1 MFGRPIRI
9 GSIAGIGI
17 SIHQSWFLIVAI
29 LTGLLAL
36 SVFPGFYE
44 TWTEWTCW
52 IVSAA
57 ASVLL
62 FVTVLIHSLAHA
74 LVAFRNGLA
83 VPNITLIGFGGI
95 SHLSKPPRT
104 AREEFEIAAAGP
116 GISLLLGG
124 LLVLGWFFSRDGNE
138 QVTAILAYL
147 SIANLLLA
155 IFNSLPGFPLAGGRL
170 LHSIAWKITN
180 SFRQAT
186 RIASRVAFA
195 FSWGL
200 IIGGGVVIF
209 LGYLGAGIW
218 AILVGW
224 FLLRSSRHEL
234 RTLQIAGINEVVTAQ
249 NVMEKD
255 FITVTPGT
263 PLSQVVET
271 MTANNTSVLVVAL
284 DERVLGLITEREV
297 RFLPSSDRQQASAQ
311 SVMKSRDAATVVDLN
326 TSALDVLNIFEN
338 SRVSELVVLDEGQ
351 LVGLIEKQ
359 YFFQRIKSLGSN
371 ENGTNSFSRF
381 IS

>member
-1 MFGRPIRI
+1 M
-9 GSIAGIGI
+9 
-17 SIHQSWFLIVAI
+17 
-29 LTGLLAL
+29 
-36 SVFPGFYE
+36 
-44 TWTEWTCW
+44 
-52 IVSAA
+52 
-57 ASVLL
+57 
-62 FVTVLIHSLAHA
+62 
-74 LVAFRNGLA
+74 
-83 VPNITLIGFGGI
+83 
-95 SHLSKPPRT
+95 
-104 AREEFEIAAAGP
+104 
-116 GISLLLGG
+116 
-124 LLVLGWFFSRDGNE
+124 
-138 QVTAILAYL
+138 
-147 SIANLLLA
+147 
-155 IFNSLPGFPLAGGRL
+155 
-170 LHSIAWKITN
+170 
-180 SFRQAT
+180 
-186 RIASRVAFA
+186 
-195 FSWGL
+195 

-209 LGYLGAGIW
+209 LGWLGAGIW

-249 NVMEKD
+249 YVMEKD

-326 TSALDVLNIFEN
+326 TSALDVLNIFES

-359 YFFQRIKSLGSN
+359 YFFQRIKNLGSN
-371 ENGTNSFSRF
+371 ENATNSFSRF